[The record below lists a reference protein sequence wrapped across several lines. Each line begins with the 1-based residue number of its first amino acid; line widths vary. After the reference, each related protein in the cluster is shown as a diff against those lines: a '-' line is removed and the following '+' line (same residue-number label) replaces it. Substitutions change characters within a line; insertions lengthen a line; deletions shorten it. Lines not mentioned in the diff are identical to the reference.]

1 MDATTTPQV
10 VWCCV
15 MAIVKITKALLSNR
29 ELPVAQQRLGDF
41 HDCHHTAPNNL
52 GRCRGIHQRFGLPL
66 LGFRLQQTGP

>member
-1 MDATTTPQV
+1 MV
-10 VWCCV
+10 HSGRSSWWCFGF
-15 MAIVKITKALLSNR
+15 LLRQKSTR
-29 ELPVAQQRLGDF
+29 RLAFAQQRLGDF